1 MPPRVGSLG
10 GKRKRVT
17 GVPLLFFALLHF
29 CKPAVCS
36 VNIVVVRIAFR
47 FGLPSCNNAR
57 YPVNENVLHFIT
69 EVQARLLLA
78 EGEGFEPPDAC
89 TSTVFKTAA
98 FDRSAI
104 SPYY

>member
-1 MPPRVGSLG
+1 MG

-17 GVPLLFFALLHF
+17 GFPLLFFSLLQS
-29 CKPAVCS
+29 CKSAVCS
-36 VNIVVVRIAFR
+36 VNAVIVRVTFR
-47 FGLPSCNNAR
+47 LGLPSYNNAR

-78 EGEGFEPPDAC
+78 EGEGFEPPEAC

-104 SPYY
+104 LPYCFAL